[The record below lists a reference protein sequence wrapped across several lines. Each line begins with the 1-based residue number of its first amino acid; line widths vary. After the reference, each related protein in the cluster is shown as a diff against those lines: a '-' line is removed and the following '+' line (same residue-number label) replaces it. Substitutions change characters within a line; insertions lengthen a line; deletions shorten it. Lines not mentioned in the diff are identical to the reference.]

1 MALDSGYWETDDGY
15 MNNDQVV
22 ERRVAREILTLI
34 EQIYFSEE
42 YRQYRIDYGSNG
54 TRDLILNMIESKYL
68 RR

>member
-1 MALDSGYWETDDGY
+1 MALDSGHWETDDIC

-42 YRQYRIDYGSNG
+42 YKLSIS
-54 TRDLILNMIESKYL
+54 
-68 RR
+68 